1 MDPISAAAALFIML
15 NPIGNVPVF
24 LGILHNYKPK
34 EQRLI
39 LIRELSFAL
48 VILIA
53 FAFGGK
59 AILGFLEL
67 DNSVLGVGGGVLLFL
82 IALGIIFP
90 RYSGMEEDN
99 PNPLLV
105 PIAIPLTAGPGSL
118 ATVMLWGHQM
128 NPFTIIAVIVSV
140 WLTMLAILLAST
152 CLKKVV
158 SEGVFTGIKKLGG
171 FLLCLIATHM
181 IIEYTI
187 KLIESQ
193 KNLGPIN

>member
-24 LGILHNYKPK
+24 LGILHDYTPK
-34 EQRLI
+34 KQRQI
-39 LIRELSFAL
+39 LLRELSFAL
-48 VILIA
+48 IILIA

-82 IALGIIFP
+82 ISLGIIFP
-90 RYSGMEEDN
+90 RYSGMEKEN

-128 NPFTIIAVIVSV
+128 SPFTIVTVIFCVWLIMLIILMAATWLKKIVSES
-140 WLTMLAILLAST
+140 I
-152 CLKKVV
+152 
-158 SEGVFTGIKKLGG
+158 FTGIKKLGG

-181 IIEYTI
+181 IVQYMI

-193 KNLGPIN
+193 KA

>member
-1 MDPISAAAALFIML
+1 MDPFSAAAALFIML

-24 LGILHNYKPK
+24 LGILHDYTPK
-34 EQRLI
+34 KQRLI
-39 LIRELSFAL
+39 LLRELSFAL
-48 VILIA
+48 IILIA

-90 RYSGMEEDN
+90 RYSGMEKENAD
-99 PNPLLV
+99 PLLV

-128 NPFTIIAVIVSV
+128 SPLTIVTVIFCVWLLMLIILMAATWLKKIVSES
-140 WLTMLAILLAST
+140 I
-152 CLKKVV
+152 
-158 SEGVFTGIKKLGG
+158 FTGIKKLGG

-181 IIEYTI
+181 IVQYMIQ
-187 KLIESQ
+187 LIESQ
-193 KNLGPIN
+193 KA